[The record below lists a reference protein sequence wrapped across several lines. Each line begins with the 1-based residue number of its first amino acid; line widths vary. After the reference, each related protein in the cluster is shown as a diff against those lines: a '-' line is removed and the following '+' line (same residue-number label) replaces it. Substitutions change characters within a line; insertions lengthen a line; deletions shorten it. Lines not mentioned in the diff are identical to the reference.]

1 MNPPRGAAPSS
12 PRTEDADARDAR
24 GRPRGP
30 PPPGAPAGARAVLA
44 GATHRNF
51 TGWVRG
57 GSSGSAPVLAPL
69 SSGPLLASNTSS
81 STSPSWR
88 SRTAGKHTGVRAACV
103 ATNDCVASVIGW
115 RTEVRRGVVAM
126 AQGFGVGIAS
136 GTQRTTLLIPTLLD
150 RAHGKVAARQR
161 WRNHA
166 TSTRHCAAATDSSA

>member
-1 MNPPRGAAPSS
+1 MNPPRRSS
-12 PRTEDADARDAR
+12 ELPEDRGRTRAGDRPAR
-24 GRPRGP
+24 GRPCRAA
-30 PPPGAPAGARAVLA
+30 GATQEFHRLGAWWVEWVGARAGTTVFWPTAGQQHEQLHITVLA
-44 GATHRNF
+44 GA
-51 TGWVRG
+51 
-57 GSSGSAPVLAPL
+57 PVPRE
-69 SSGPLLASNTSS
+69 NTQECEQRA
-81 STSPSWR
+81 WR
-88 SRTAGKHTGVRAACV
+88 Q
-103 ATNDCVASVIGW
+103 NCVASLIGW